1 MASRVML
8 GKGEV
13 LDLITRWL
21 APGGKVLDVG
31 CGSGHMLRA
40 LAERGVSGLGI
51 DPYTGGINRC
61 RRLRAEEMD
70 QLPELFDLVYTR
82 YTLHH
87 LDAPQQ
93 FPEKARSV
101 LRTGGVLL
109 IVDWVE
115 GAQTGVPERY
125 FASQTVTRWVHKAG
139 FQLLCEDV
147 RQQTMIIVGR
157 LLRTQAT
164 WKGVLHEKD
173 RGLREGGQWEEL
185 YRHSSGEWL
194 TKDRIPNIGRRL
206 R

>member
-1 MASRVML
+1 MGLASRVGL
-8 GKGEV
+8 GRGEV
-13 LDLITRWL
+13 LDLITGWL

-31 CGSGHMLRA
+31 CGSGRMLRA
-40 LAERGVSGLGI
+40 LAERGVTGLGI
-51 DPYTGGINRC
+51 DPYAGEIKRC

-70 QLPELFDLVYTR
+70 QLPELFDLVYAR

-101 LRTGGVLL
+101 LRPGGVLL

-125 FASQTVTRWVHKAG
+125 FASQTVARWVRKAG

-147 RQQTMIIVGR
+147 RQQSMIIVGK

-164 WKGVLHEKD
+164 WKGAMHEKD
-173 RGLREGGQWEEL
+173 SSLREGWQWEEFH
-185 YRHSSGEWL
+185 RHSPGKWL
-194 TKDRIPNIGRRL
+194 TEDRIPGTSR
-206 R
+206 